1 METSKH
7 TDPNPPADDA
17 QPDAAALHLSRGPS
31 RTFMGLTDEVR
42 RLSGKL
48 VDGSIERS
56 DFLECCTRL
65 TASAIGCSRAGIWL
79 FVDTA
84 EGRVMRC
91 LAMYDSVND
100 RMTTAPDEKVA
111 VEAYFDAFDE
121 SGFVMADDVHSHP
134 ATAGLF
140 ARRLGT
146 MGVRSLLASS
156 FSVNGH
162 LFGTLTCTDVGK
174 SSTWTSRQLAMLRQ
188 VGGPASLA
196 LYKTSR
202 FTADTGFAPLIS

>member
-1 METSKH
+1 MENSKP
-7 TDPNPPADDA
+7 TVPTEPADEA
-17 QPDAAALHLSRGPS
+17 KPDSSGLHSSRGPS
-31 RTFMGLTDEVR
+31 RTFLGLTDEVR

-65 TASAIGCSRAGIWL
+65 TATSIGCSRAGIWL

-91 LAMYDSVND
+91 LAMYDAVND

-111 VEAYFDAFDE
+111 VEAYFNAFDE
-121 SGFVMADDVHSHP
+121 AGYVMADDVHVHP
-134 ATAGLF
+134 ATSGLF
-140 ARRLGT
+140 AKRLGT

-174 SSTWTSRQLAMLRQ
+174 STVWTPRQLAMLRQ
-188 VGGPASLA
+188 IGGPASLA

-202 FTADTGFAPLIS
+202 FTADTGFAPLII